1 MSELEDHIEEQVND
15 LLDKFSYENKLTKD
29 EIEERVI
36 VSVYPIGESMKILII
51 TFDGQPIGSVLDMG
65 DYLIATSYNL
75 EVDSGKGNDN
85 RH

>member
-1 MSELEDHIEEQVND
+1 MSELEEHIEDQVND
-15 LLDKFSYENKLTKD
+15 ILDKFSYENKLTKQ
-29 EIEERVI
+29 EIEEKVI
-36 VSVYPIGESMKILII
+36 VSVFPIGESMKILII
-51 TFDGQPIGSVLDMG
+51 KYGEDPISSVLDMG

>member
-1 MSELEDHIEEQVND
+1 MSELEEHIEDQVND
-15 LLDKFSYENKLTKD
+15 ILDKFFCENKLTKQ
-29 EIEERVI
+29 EIEEKVI
-36 VSVYPIGESMKILII
+36 VSVFPIGESMKILII
-51 TFDGQPIGSVLDMG
+51 KYDDNPIGSVLDMG

>member
-1 MSELEDHIEEQVND
+1 MTELEDHIEEQVND

-36 VSVYPIGESMKILII
+36 VSVFPIGESMKILII
-51 TFDGQPIGSVLDMG
+51 KYDDNPIGSVLDMG

>member
-1 MSELEDHIEEQVND
+1 MTELEDHIEEQVNE

-51 TFDGQPIGSVLDMG
+51 KYGEDPIGSVLDMG
-65 DYLIATSYNL
+65 DYIIATSYNL

>member
-1 MSELEDHIEEQVND
+1 MTDLEDHIEEQINE

-36 VSVYPIGESMKILII
+36 VSVFPIGESMKILII
-51 TFDGQPIGSVLDMG
+51 KYGEDPIGSVLDMG
-65 DYLIATSYNL
+65 DYLITTSYNL